1 MNPVIAVGP
10 ESTLDIWVTFPS
22 LADFREFVRRYR
34 GPLAEYMKDAYTAV
48 RDGTG
53 GELPTDGEAG
63 DVQKLLD
70 VADRQG
76 ARIKYALGGNGG
88 QEAAALKALGANV
101 IFAGYLFPDQLSRL
115 TKEER
120 NYFSGADMSFARSS
134 DRKPVSVIMQAHG
147 TNRFILCDGEGR
159 RIAQLRT
166 YLQKL
171 PGTLEQIFNKYGR
184 LDMVNLVGWHV
195 LFGNGISDRDFR
207 IIERMIRKIRKVVD
221 SPLFADAGS
230 FAVFDES
237 ERRLLCRIY
246 SMFDVLSVNGDEVL
260 QVSRAMGAETK
271 DEFQAMRNIL
281 ESSGGISTIWVHS
294 LDYQASLSTK
304 YGRGLLENAQLTAAT
319 AGVCRVEKGSYPTLE
334 DLTKRRKIKN
344 YSEKGL
350 KTVNHASKEYGG
362 KIGGA
367 ELVVTP
373 CYKAREFASTVGAG
387 DVASAAYTYVM
398 AGGEI
403 GKKQKTSIVE

>member
-1 MNPVIAVGP
+1 VLKEKLLAGV
-10 ESTLDIWVTFPS
+10 LIWVTFPS
-22 LADFREFVRRYR
+22 LADFREFVRRYHS
-34 GPLAEYMKDAYTAV
+34 PLAEYIEDAYTAV

-53 GELPTDGEAG
+53 GELPIDGKAG
-63 DVQKLLD
+63 DVQKFLD
-70 VADRQG
+70 AAERQG

-101 IFAGYLFPDQLSRL
+101 VFAGYFFPNQLSRL
-115 TKEER
+115 TQEER
-120 NYFSGADMSFARSS
+120 DYFNGADLSFACSS
-134 DRKPVSVIMQAHG
+134 DRKPVSVIIQAHG

-171 PGTLEQIFNKYGR
+171 PSILEQVSDKYGR
-184 LDMVNLVGWHV
+184 LDMVNLVGWQV
-195 LFGNGISDRDFR
+195 LFGNGISNGDVHMVKRT
-207 IIERMIRKIRKVVD
+207 IGKIRKVVN

-230 FAVFDES
+230 FAAFNKN

-246 SMFDVLSVNGDEVL
+246 SMFDLLSVNGDEVL
-260 QVSRAMGAETK
+260 HVSQAMGAETK
-271 DEFQAMRNIL
+271 DEFQAMCNIL
-281 ESSGGISTIWVHS
+281 ESSEWVSTIWVHS
-294 LDYQASLSTK
+294 LDHQASLSTR
-304 YGRGLLENAQLTAAT
+304 YGRKLLENAQLTAAT

-334 DLTKRRKIKN
+334 EIAKRRKIKN

-350 KTVNHASKEYGG
+350 KMVSRASKEYGG
-362 KIGGA
+362 EIGGA

-403 GKKQKTSIVE
+403 